1 MAAGN
6 KKSYKNNTSKNGTS
20 QNAASKKTVA
30 KNSSKGGSNNR
41 TSAKK
46 NTASKKTSARSKA
59 AIERKAREEEL
70 ARQKQM
76 RSEIILIVLFAF
88 SVFLLLANFRICGIV
103 GDTVSGFFF
112 GIIGFSEYIF
122 PVYLF
127 VSAAYLISNDFRG
140 KIVKKVVY
148 FWRCAHP
155 VVHGISGYIFID
167 L

>member
-20 QNAASKKTVA
+20 KNAASKKTVA

-76 RSEIILIVLFAF
+76 RSEIILIVLFA
-88 SVFLLLANFRICGIV
+88 
-103 GDTVSGFFF
+103 
-112 GIIGFSEYIF
+112 
-122 PVYLF
+122 
-127 VSAAYLISNDFRG
+127 VSASTYSRYICLCRLPIL
-140 KIVKKVVY
+140 Y
-148 FWRCAHP
+148 QM
-155 VVHGISGYIFID
+155 ISGGRSSKRLYILALCSSCCPWYFRLYIHRPLSRSRFCTWMGIRTD
-167 L
+167 RAEELYAEEYSLR

>member
-20 QNAASKKTVA
+20 KNAASKKTVA

-70 ARQKQM
+70 ARQKQ
-76 RSEIILIVLFAF
+76 IILIVLFAF

-140 KIVKKVVY
+140 KIVK
-148 FWRCAHP
+148 
-155 VVHGISGYIFID
+155 
-167 L
+167 